1 MKIYGKQTVTEPMA
15 AMSRSGRYVHSY
27 IITGAKGCGK
37 KTAAAYIAQML
48 LCSDIHDG
56 VPCGTC
62 RECRRIEAQTHP
74 DVILVEKSKTS
85 FSVSDM
91 RHIVTDAYTSP
102 NDCDRKVYIAADC
115 DGWSDAAQA
124 AMLKVTEDPPDPVYF
139 IFTGADLSVFL
150 PTLISRSMT
159 IGITEDRDACVSF
172 LRDRYP
178 DKAEDELLRAAEAF
192 SGNIGRCTELLD
204 GDEKLIDL
212 VDRARRTAS
221 ALAAHDEY
229 TAAVMLAGIKD
240 RGAFKEL
247 LGMLTAIVRDAAAG
261 KTGSAPVS
269 CDAKDASKLSSLPYD
284 RLMMIYDRLAHGM
297 ELCGTYCN
305 LEALSAML
313 TGQIFG

>member
-1 MKIYGKQTVTEPMA
+1 MGAGTSLTISRIPTFTFMKIYGKQTVTEPMA

-91 RHIVTDAYTSP
+91 RHIVADAYTSP

-172 LRDRYP
+172 LRDDTPTRRRMSCSVR
-178 DKAEDELLRAAEAF
+178 LRPSAGTSADAQ
-192 SGNIGRCTELLD
+192 SCW
-204 GDEKLIDL
+204 
-212 VDRARRTAS
+212 TA
-221 ALAAHDEY
+221 
-229 TAAVMLAGIKD
+229 M
-240 RGAFKEL
+240 R
-247 LGMLTAIVRDAAAG
+247 
-261 KTGSAPVS
+261 
-269 CDAKDASKLSSLPYD
+269 SS
-284 RLMMIYDRLAHGM
+284 
-297 ELCGTYCN
+297 
-305 LEALSAML
+305 
-313 TGQIFG
+313 